1 MDSKRMRRALF
12 AMIGIFL
19 LLIAVIA
26 LTNLDTVMSKLGL
39 AEEPEQEMEA
49 TEEEA
54 ETDSGQIG
62 NDLSAFLRD
71 ETFFDEEPRFK
82 SIETYVGRNVFLM
95 MSSVAKDLRVMVVDS
110 TGRLV
115 TGAPFTIE
123 IQGIGEYTD
132 EDEDGVIYIEG
143 LRAGE
148 YGVSLQEQTD
158 RKSVV

>member
-1 MDSKRMRRALF
+1 MDSKRMRHALF
-12 AMIGIFL
+12 AMVGMFL

-26 LTNLDTVMSKLGL
+26 LMNLDTVKSKLGL
-39 AEEPEQEMEA
+39 VEEPEQELE
-49 TEEEA
+49 TIEEA

-71 ETFFDEEPRFK
+71 ETFFDEEPKFN
-82 SIETYVGRNVFLM
+82 SIETYSGRNVFLM

-110 TGRLV
+110 VGRLV

-123 IQGIGEYTD
+123 IQG
-132 EDEDGVIYIEG
+132 
-143 LRAGE
+143 
-148 YGVSLQEQTD
+148 D